1 MSHQRPKRHGPESVL
16 ILLVVGVL
24 LVTAG
29 FVSQSVGPPDPENL
43 WALVVGI
50 GRYTHA
56 EPLRYAA
63 SDAQSFSAFL
73 QSPRG
78 GGILADHIFTLLEDQ
93 ATRRAIEVELEL
105 MQDRVKQGD
114 TVYIYLAGHGF
125 INKRGLGYFIPSDGD
140 LRVPASTSVSFQVL
154 KELVDLGLAHAK
166 RRILITDLCNSGRI
180 GPETSNLAAQ
190 IQNLIN
196 AELLKLGEGTPGS
209 FLNLLASR
217 PTEASWES
225 DDLGRGIFTH
235 TLLEALDGKGMA
247 SGERVVQAQ
256 HVVDYVIREVPKY
269 TGNQQHPMV
278 NVTFDPTLPLA
289 YLDLPGPSAPESQE
303 EAEAVLEILNSDQRG
318 FVRVQWT
325 DPKTQSRA
333 VRQLK
338 KDGSSVRIGSL
349 APGEL
354 ELLFY
359 DSENQMYSIPVTLE
373 AGDNTLNLLDSE
385 MIGFPLSQPEPYQ
398 VAALS
403 PVLAVAAPVQAQQ
416 IAAINEDAILILRL
430 GTTTDIYI
438 DGDYFGTGEGEE
450 RFLQLQGLST
460 GTHSLRFVPSPE
472 REYRFRVSLFSGSQI
487 FDLES
492 AELRPVT
499 EFEASP
505 AQLDLPPN
513 IPFDLEPIY
522 RRFVQALWDE
532 RVIRPA
538 GNSAWDYYQQLQN
551 ALPVSVSDP
560 LKYRLIVAM
569 GNRAQRTILK
579 YLRGGD
585 VRWNADT
592 FEEGEALIE
601 RTQTLFKATDELESQ
616 ERFFSGRALIA
627 RGQFVQA
634 VRDLR
639 ESVVLDSEASH
650 AFNALG
656 LALWRQNLL
665 LEAMVPLEQAIELSP
680 RWTYPRITL
689 SLIDLELRRYQE
701 AEQNL
706 RLAIEI
712 NREDSTAYHAL
723 GQLYSL
729 LGRWNEA
736 EVRLLEAIE
745 TNPGNAYAHETLGK
759 LYQLLQRFDEAE
771 DLLRLAIRLEP
782 DESSFYISLG
792 EFLQQRNRLQ
802 EAAPIF
808 ARVMDRNPDHPQ
820 VLLGYARFLAAQ
832 DRIEEAEDSF
842 ERAIELS
849 LEDANLHVR
858 YGLFLQDQRRERD
871 AEREF
876 KNAIEISPENAF
888 AHYNLS
894 TLYLAQ
900 RKFSETEKE
909 LTLAM
914 EADPR
919 LAAPPML
926 LGQIRFAQ
934 ERFPEALAE
943 LRKALDLSI
952 EANQQLE
959 LKEYVFRVEQAIVG
973 EKIAEAESR
982 IQRRDYREAWSIYAD
997 VLASA
1002 PENRELRDAILQF
1015 QSQYPEAA
1023 NVSTLPESLLSEV
1036 LKTGFWRDQRR
1047 AEGLWQEGQRSKATA
1062 AFVESLENLTG
1073 VEKALVGST
1082 TFNLRNQQQSV
1093 HQLVYQWGLRLIEE
1107 QEYNAVLELLET
1119 STRQN
1124 ILGRVPG
1131 LEPITIDSLMIA
1143 EDVPEPQEFSDYEIA
1158 YHPDRR
1164 AHQLY
1169 ATALAG
1175 SGDLTRALEYLPATE
1190 GRQPDLT
1197 IRLAVAETLQKE
1209 QAWSEAVSILEVVLA
1224 DTSPGFDP
1232 ELLAEAFVVTAQ
1244 AQCRS
1249 GDCEAGRTTL
1259 RRGRTVL
1266 PDSERIR
1273 TAARQLGF

>member
-1 MSHQRPKRHGPESVL
+1 MKRSRAGKRGPESIL
-16 ILLVVGVL
+16 ILFVIGVL
-24 LVTAG
+24 LVSAG
-29 FVSQSVGPPDPENL
+29 FVSQTVGPTAPENL
-43 WALVVGI
+43 WALVIGI
-50 GRYTHA
+50 GKYTHA

-63 SDAQSFSAFL
+63 SDAEGFSSFL

-78 GGILADHIFTLLEDQ
+78 GEIAPDHIFTLLEDQ
-93 ATRRAIEVELEL
+93 ATRRSIEVELEL
-105 MQDRVKQGD
+105 MQDRVETGD
-114 TVYIYLAGHGF
+114 TVFIYFAGHGF

-140 LRVPASTSVSFQVL
+140 LRVPASTSVSFSVL
-154 KELVDLGLAHAK
+154 KELVDLGLAHAQ

-180 GPETSNLAAQ
+180 GPETTDLTSQ

-196 AELLKLGEGTPGS
+196 GELLKLGAGNPGS

-225 DDLGRGIFTH
+225 DDLESGIFTH
-235 TLLEALDGKGMA
+235 TLLEALDGKGLA
-247 SGERVVQAQ
+247 GGNVVQAQ
-256 HVVDYVIREVPKY
+256 HVVDYVTSEVPKY
-269 TGNQQHPMV
+269 TGNQQHPMA
-278 NVTFDPTLPLA
+278 NDTYDPVLPLA
-289 YLDLPGPSAPESQE
+289 YLDRPGPSAPESQE
-303 EAEAVLEILNSDQRG
+303 VKEAVLEILNSDQRG

-325 DPKTQSRA
+325 DPTTESRA

-338 KDGSSVRIGSL
+338 KDGGPVRIGSL
-349 APGEL
+349 APGEM
-354 ELLFY
+354 ELQFY
-359 DSENQMYSIPVTLE
+359 DAENRTYAIPVTLE

-385 MIGFPLSQPEPYQ
+385 IIGFPLARPEPYQ

-403 PVLAVAAPVQAQQ
+403 PAFAPMAPIQAQE
-416 IAAINEDAILILRL
+416 IAAFNEDSVLMLRL

-450 RFLQLQGLST
+450 RILQLQGLST

-472 REYRFRVSLFSGSQI
+472 REFRFRVSLFSGSQV

-492 AELRPVT
+492 AELRTVT
-499 EFEASP
+499 EIEPAP
-505 AQLDLPPN
+505 AQLDLPPD
-513 IPFDLEPIY
+513 IPPDLEPIY
-522 RRFVQALWDE
+522 RRFVQALWEE
-532 RVIRPA
+532 RVIEPA
-538 GNSAWDYYQQLQN
+538 GDSAWDYYQQLQN

-585 VRWNADT
+585 VRWNAAT
-592 FEEGEALIE
+592 FEEGESLIE
-601 RTQTLFKATDELESQ
+601 RTLTLFKVTEELESQ
-616 ERFFSGRALIA
+616 ERFFSGRALIE
-627 RGQFVQA
+627 RGQFAQA
-634 VRDLR
+634 VQDLQ

-665 LEAMVPLEQAIELSP
+665 LQAVVPLEQAIELSP

-689 SLIDLELRRYQE
+689 SLIFLELRRYQE

-712 NREDSTAYHAL
+712 NSEDSTAYHAL

-729 LGRWNEA
+729 LGRWDEA
-736 EVRLLEAIE
+736 EVQLLEAIE
-745 TNPGNAYAHETLGK
+745 MNPGNAYAHETLGK

-782 DESSFYISLG
+782 DEPSFYISLG
-792 EFLQQRNRLQ
+792 EFLQQRNRL
-802 EAAPIF
+802 EDAAPVF
-808 ARVMDRNPDHPQ
+808 ARVMDQNPDHPL
-820 VLLGYARFLAAQ
+820 VLLGYARFLVAQ
-832 DRIEEAEDSF
+832 DRIDEAEDVF
-842 ERAIELS
+842 ERTIEIS
-849 LEDANLHVR
+849 PQDANLQVR
-858 YGLFLQDQRRERD
+858 YGLFLQDQREERD
-871 AEREF
+871 AERAF
-876 KNAIEISPENAF
+876 KNAIEISGDNAF
-888 AHYNLS
+888 AHYNLAN
-894 TLYLAQ
+894 LYLTQ
-900 RKFSETEKE
+900 RKLSDTEKE

-934 ERFPEALAE
+934 ERYPEALAQ

-959 LKEYVFRVEQAIVG
+959 LKEYISRAEQAIVG
-973 EKIAEAESR
+973 GNFAEAVDK
-982 IQRRDYREAWSIYAD
+982 IQGRDYQEAWSIYAD
-997 VLASA
+997 ALASA
-1002 PENRELRDAILQF
+1002 PGNRELRDAILQF
-1015 QSQYPEAA
+1015 QGQYPEAA
-1023 NVSTLPESLLSEV
+1023 VVSALPESTLSQV
-1036 LKTGFWRDQRR
+1036 LQTDFWGSLRR
-1047 AEGLWQEGQRSKATA
+1047 AEDLWGSGQRSQAIA
-1062 AFVESLENLTG
+1062 AFVRSLENLTEA
-1073 VEKALVGST
+1073 EKTLVAST
-1082 TFNLRNQQQSV
+1082 TFNLRNEPRSI
-1093 HQLVYQWGLRLIEE
+1093 HQLVFQWGLRLIEE
-1107 QEYNAVLELLET
+1107 RDYSAVLELLET
-1119 STRQN
+1119 STRQH

-1131 LEPITIDSLMIA
+1131 LTEITVDSLMIA
-1143 EDVPEPQEFSDYEIA
+1143 EDVPEPQEFGDYEIA

-1169 ATALAG
+1169 AAALAG
-1175 SGDLTRALEYLPATE
+1175 SGNLPQALEYLPAAE

-1197 IRLAVAETLQKE
+1197 IRLAMANTLQEE
-1209 QAWSEAVSILEVVLA
+1209 QMWPEVVSILEVVLA
-1224 DTSPGFDP
+1224 DTDANYDP

-1244 AQCRS
+1244 AQCQS
-1249 GDCEAGRTTL
+1249 ADCESGRTTL
-1259 RRGRTVL
+1259 ERGRAVL

-1273 TAARQLGF
+1273 TAVRQLGF

>member
-1 MSHQRPKRHGPESVL
+1 
-16 ILLVVGVL
+16 
-24 LVTAG
+24 
-29 FVSQSVGPPDPENL
+29 
-43 WALVVGI
+43 
-50 GRYTHA
+50 
-56 EPLRYAA
+56 
-63 SDAQSFSAFL
+63 
-73 QSPRG
+73 
-78 GGILADHIFTLLEDQ
+78 LAT
-93 ATRRAIEVELEL
+93 
-105 MQDRVKQGD
+105 
-114 TVYIYLAGHGF
+114 
-125 INKRGLGYFIPSDGD
+125 
-140 LRVPASTSVSFQVL
+140 
-154 KELVDLGLAHAK
+154 
-166 RRILITDLCNSGRI
+166 
-180 GPETSNLAAQ
+180 Q

-196 AELLKLGEGTPGS
+196 GELLKLGAGNPGS
-209 FLNLLASR
+209 FLNLLASK

-225 DDLGRGIFTH
+225 DDLGRGVFTH

-247 SGERVVQAQ
+247 SGESVVQAQ
-256 HVVDYVIREVPKY
+256 YVVDYVMSEVPKY
-269 TGNQQHPMV
+269 TGNQQHPMA
-278 NVTFDPTLPLA
+278 NESFDPALPLA
-289 YLDLPGPSAPESQE
+289 YLDRPGPSAPESQE
-303 EAEAVLEILNSDQRG
+303 EAESILEILNSDTRD

-325 DPKTQSRA
+325 DPQTQSRA

-338 KDGSSVRIGSL
+338 NDGNTVRIGAL
-349 APGEL
+349 VPGDL

-359 DSENQMYSIPVTLE
+359 DSENRMYSIPVTLE
-373 AGDNTLNLLDSE
+373 PGDNTLNLLDSE
-385 MIGFPLSQPEPYQ
+385 IIGFPLSQPGPYQ

-403 PVLAVAAPVQAQQ
+403 PAFVLAAQGQTQQ
-416 IAAINEDAILILRL
+416 IAAVNEDAILMLRL

-450 RFLQLQGLST
+450 RILQLQGLST
-460 GTHSLRFVPSPE
+460 GIHGLRFVPSPE

-492 AELRPVT
+492 AELRAVT
-499 EFEASP
+499 DVETSP

-513 IPFDLEPIY
+513 IPTDLDPIY
-522 RRFVQALWDE
+522 RGFVQALWEE
-532 RVIRPA
+532 RVIEPA

-592 FEEGEALIE
+592 FEEGQALIE
-601 RTQTLFKATDELESQ
+601 RTQTLFKVTDELESQ

-634 VRDLR
+634 VQDLR
-639 ESVVLDSEASH
+639 ESVVLDAEASH
-650 AFNALG
+650 SFNALG

-665 LEAMVPLEQAIELSP
+665 LQAIVPLEQAIELSP

-689 SLIDLELRRYQE
+689 SLIYLELRRYQE

-712 NREDSTAYHAL
+712 NSEDSTAYHAL

-729 LGRWNEA
+729 LGRWDEA
-736 EVRLLEAIE
+736 EVQLLQAIE

-771 DLLRLAIRLEP
+771 DLLQLAIRLEP

-802 EAAPIF
+802 EATPIF
-808 ARVMDRNPDHPQ
+808 ARVMDQNPDHPL
-820 VLLGYARFLAAQ
+820 VLLGYARFLAVQ
-832 DRIEEAEDSF
+832 DRVEEAEDVF

-849 LEDANLHVR
+849 SEDANLHVR
-858 YGLFLQDQRRERD
+858 YGLFLQDQRRARD

-876 KNAIEISPENAF
+876 KNAIDISQDNAF
-888 AHYNLS
+888 AHYNLA
-894 TLYLAQ
+894 TLYLGQ
-900 RKFSETEKE
+900 RKLSETEKE

-914 EADPR
+914 EADSR

-934 ERFPEALAE
+934 ERYPEALAE

-959 LKEYVFRVEQAIVG
+959 LKEYVSQAEQAIVG
-973 EKIAEAESR
+973 ERIAEAENR
-982 IQRRDYREAWSIYAD
+982 IQRRDYQEAWSVYAD
-997 VLASA
+997 ALANA
-1002 PENRELRDAILQF
+1002 PENRDLRDAILQF
-1015 QSQYPEAA
+1015 QSQYPESA
-1023 NVSTLPESLLSEV
+1023 NVSTLPGSQLSEV
-1036 LKTGFWRDQRR
+1036 LKTDFWRDQRR
-1047 AEGLWQEGQRSKATA
+1047 AEELWQEGQRSEATA
-1062 AFVESLENLTG
+1062 TFIENLENLTE
-1073 VEKALVGST
+1073 VEKTLVGST
-1082 TFNLRNQQQSV
+1082 TFNLRNGQHSV

-1107 QEYNAVLELLET
+1107 QEYRAALELLET
-1119 STRQN
+1119 STQQN
-1124 ILGRVPG
+1124 LLGRVPG

-1143 EDVPEPQEFSDYEIA
+1143 EDVPAPQEFSDYEIA

-1164 AHQLY
+1164 AHELY

-1175 SGDLTRALEYLPATE
+1175 SGDLTRALEYLPSTE

-1197 IRLAVAETLQKE
+1197 IRLAVAKTLEKQ
-1209 QAWSEAVSILEVVLA
+1209 QAWSEAVSILEAVLA
-1224 DTSPGFDP
+1224 DTSSGFDP
-1232 ELLAEAFVVTAQ
+1232 ELLAEAFVVTTR
-1244 AQCRS
+1244 AQCQS
-1249 GDCEAGRTTL
+1249 GNCEAGRATL
-1259 RRGRTVL
+1259 ERGRAVL

-1273 TAARQLGF
+1273 TAGRQLGL